1 MLFVDEDGD
10 SIPEGHKKQAHYPNQ
25 TYKAQRRQNVVSPG
39 LRPKMGLN
47 KTKNMGS

>member
-10 SIPEGHKKQAHYPNQ
+10 SLPEGHKKQPHYPNQ
-25 TYKAQRRQNVVSPG
+25 TLEAQRRQNVVRPV

-47 KTKNMGS
+47 KMKNMGS